1 MGYRFMALVYYPV
14 QYMKRWQRP
23 GAAVIQRKWMKGTAL
38 VAVGLLAAC
47 GRVAEAPSP
56 PRAVVVEAPTYLAS
70 ALGEHFP
77 GSVHA
82 RVEADLS
89 FRVPGKIAE
98 RRVESGARV
107 KPGTVL
113 AVLDAR
119 DAQLNL
125 DAAKAAASA
134 AEADLWLAQE
144 EERRYR
150 DLKAQGHVGQ
160 SLLDARINASRLAE
174 ARVEQAR
181 SQFDLARNQS
191 QYTELKADR
200 AGVVIAV
207 LAEAGNVVSAGQ
219 PVVRVAE
226 DGEREVHIVIP
237 EGRLDV
243 LRKAEK
249 IVVALWSQP
258 DRHYEGRVREINP
271 QADPRTRTHD
281 ARITIV
287 TPDDAVQLGGS
298 ATVATAAI
306 GDPQTFRLPSTAV
319 GAIGQDRP
327 AVWRIERDEAGGAVA
342 NPVEVSVLRYLN
354 DAVVVTGP
362 LSPEDRL
369 ISAGVHLLHPGM
381 AVAPIERTAKA
392 AL

>member
-1 MGYRFMALVYYPV
+1 MTDRHSNP
-14 QYMKRWQRP
+14 
-23 GAAVIQRKWMKGTAL
+23 L
-38 VAVGLLAAC
+38 VAPLAALMFSVLLAAC
-47 GRVAEAPSP
+47 GREAAEAPG
-56 PRAVVVEAPTYLAS
+56 PRPVVVEAPAYLAS

-77 GSVHA
+77 GAVHA

-89 FRVPGKIAE
+89 FRVPGKIAARKIE
-98 RRVESGARV
+98 TGARV
-107 KPGTVL
+107 ERGTVL
-113 AVLDAR
+113 AVLDPQDAR
-119 DAQLNL
+119 LNL
-125 DAAKAAASA
+125 DAAQATVAA
-134 AEADLWLAQE
+134 AEANLWLAQE
-144 EERRYR
+144 EERRHR
-150 DLKAQGHVGQ
+150 DLREKGYVGQ
-160 SLLDARINASRLAE
+160 SAVDARINAAKLAAARLD
-174 ARVEQAR
+174 QAR
-181 SQFDLARNQS
+181 SQLDLARNQS
-191 QYTELKADR
+191 QYTELKAER

-226 DGEREVHIVIP
+226 DGEREVRIVIP

-287 TPDDAVQLGGS
+287 DADEGVQLGGS
-298 ATVATAAI
+298 ATVATAAL
-306 GDPQTFRLPSTAV
+306 GDGQTFRLPATAL
-319 GAIGQDRP
+319 GTSGQERP
-327 AVWRIERDEAGGAVA
+327 AVWRVERDDAGRDVA
-342 NPVEVSVLRYLN
+342 RPVNVEVLQFLH

-369 ISAGVHLLHPGM
+369 ISAGVHLLVPDM
-381 AVAPIERTAKA
+381 PVAPIERTAKA